1 MIIVVN
7 FIVGCAKRGAPKAEA
22 DKQNDIEKAI
32 NISRGSEKKVKNIK
46 GANYETV
53 DHLEANDTVDNIREG
68 DDMDSD
74 TNINNKN
81 HDMMNTLSS
90 G

>member
-1 MIIVVN
+1 M
-7 FIVGCAKRGAPKAEA
+7 
-22 DKQNDIEKAI
+22 EKAL

-68 DDMDSD
+68 DDMESD

-81 HDMMNTLSS
+81 HEQERAIQFSVWHS
-90 G
+90 IAFC